1 MRFFT
6 FKRSLRGVNRNQSAR
21 IPVDGAVTIRTEE
34 VLRMLRAVLIAT
46 SLAAAMP
53 CFAQQVRVIN
63 GDIEHVYGHGGE
75 LLDDA
80 DLQARNQ
87 HAWEHTQA
95 EKQLAI
101 ERRKVEVEMER
112 LKLQQA
118 ALAYAPYSDTP
129 MGDSTYGGWSDGGAF
144 IGSSSL
150 GFFRR
155 GVIRPRIGISQRT
168 GGSPRMGGS
177 RR

>member
-1 MRFFT
+1 
-6 FKRSLRGVNRNQSAR
+6 
-21 IPVDGAVTIRTEE
+21 
-34 VLRMLRAVLIAT
+34 MLKAFLIAT
-46 SLAAAMP
+46 SLAVVAP
-53 CFAQQVRVIN
+53 CFAEQVRVIN

-75 LLDDA
+75 LLDEA

-87 HAWEHTQA
+87 RASEHTQA

-112 LKLQQA
+112 LRLQQA

-129 MGDSTYGGWSDGGAF
+129 MGDSTYGGWWDGSGF
-144 IGSSSL
+144 IGSSSR

-155 GVIRPRIGISQRT
+155 GVIRPRIGISHGI
-168 GGSPRMGGS
+168 GGSPRIGS
-177 RR
+177 VRR

>member
-1 MRFFT
+1 
-6 FKRSLRGVNRNQSAR
+6 
-21 IPVDGAVTIRTEE
+21 
-34 VLRMLRAVLIAT
+34 MLRAVLIAT
-46 SLAAAMP
+46 SLALSSSS
-53 CFAQQVRVIN
+53 FAQQVRVIS

-75 LLDDA
+75 VLDDA
-80 DLQARNQ
+80 DLQTRNQ
-87 HAWEHTQA
+87 RAWEHMQA

-101 ERRKVEVEMER
+101 QRRQLGIEEER

-118 ALAYAPYSDTP
+118 ALAYGPAGYSDNS
-129 MGDSTYGGWSDGGAF
+129 MLDSYGGGWGGGI
-144 IGSSSL
+144 IGPTQ

-155 GVIRPRIGISQRT
+155 GVIRPRIGISQRI

>member
-1 MRFFT
+1 
-6 FKRSLRGVNRNQSAR
+6 
-21 IPVDGAVTIRTEE
+21 
-34 VLRMLRAVLIAT
+34 MLRCVLIAT
-46 SLAAAMP
+46 SLALSSSSL
-53 CFAQQVRVIN
+53 AQQVRVIS

-87 HAWEHTQA
+87 HAREQMEA

-101 ERRKVEVEMER
+101 QRR
-112 LKLQQA
+112 QQEA
-118 ALAYAPYSDTP
+118 AITSGVAQNWGGMAPNW
-129 MGDSTYGGWSDGGAF
+129 DSTDGGWWDGGAVV
-144 IGSSSL
+144 GSTR

-155 GVIRPRIGISQRT
+155 GVIRPRIV
-168 GGSPRMGGS
+168 GSHHPAIG

>member
-1 MRFFT
+1 
-6 FKRSLRGVNRNQSAR
+6 
-21 IPVDGAVTIRTEE
+21 
-34 VLRMLRAVLIAT
+34 MLRAVLIAT
-46 SLAAAMP
+46 SLALSSSS
-53 CFAQQVRVIN
+53 FAQQVRVIS
-63 GDIEHVYGHGGE
+63 GDIEHVYGRGGE

-87 HAWEHTQA
+87 RAREQMQA

-101 ERRKVEVEMER
+101 QRRQLGIEEER

-118 ALAYAPYSDTP
+118 ALAYGAAGYSDNS
-129 MGDSTYGGWSDGGAF
+129 MLDSYGGGWDGGWGGGGF
-144 IGSSSL
+144 VGPSR

-155 GVIRPRIGISQRT
+155 GVIRPRIGISHGI
-168 GGSPRMGGS
+168 GGSPRMG